1 MFLERRFNIV
11 ASSCNAYAKR
21 VADDCLAL
29 RNILNT
35 LAQRVGM
42 SIQQLLSLYLVK
54 VDLDSS
60 IAQLSVLM

>member
-1 MFLERRFNIV
+1 MLMQSDGGRFWL
-11 ASSCNAYAKR
+11 
-21 VADDCLAL
+21 DDCLAL
-29 RNILNT
+29 RNIMNT